1 MSNPRPPAKRQNSP
15 QILVEESA
23 LFSGP
28 LPPPETLKGY
38 GEVDPQYPERIFKM
52 AESYSKAE
60 IKGKNTESLA
70 VILGMLFSFMTCL
83 GGLTACLILA
93 LRGMTAESI
102 TAAVAGISPIVI
114 NALSNFRRP
123 SK

>member
-1 MSNPRPPAKRQNSP
+1 MSSPRPLTKKQDNSEVV
-15 QILVEESA
+15 IEERA

-28 LPPPETLKGY
+28 LPPPAALKGY
-38 GEVDPQYPERIFKM
+38 GEIDPQYPERIFKM

-60 IKGKNTESLA
+60 IRGKNTESLA
-70 VILGMLFSFMTCL
+70 VVLGIIFSFMVCL
-83 GGLTACLILA
+83 GGLAAGLVLA
-93 LRGMTAESI
+93 LKGLRAESI

-114 NALSNFRRP
+114 NALSNFRGP

>member
-1 MSNPRPPAKRQNSP
+1 MSSPRPPAKRQNNSEMM
-15 QILVEESA
+15 VEESA

-28 LPPPETLKGY
+28 LPPPAVLKGY

-52 AESYSKAE
+52 AESYSRADVRE
-60 IKGKNTESLA
+60 RNTESLA
-70 VILGMLFSFMTCL
+70 IILGMTFSFAICL
-83 GGLTACLILA
+83 GGLAACLVLA
-93 LRGMTAESI
+93 LKGMTAESI

-114 NALSNFRRP
+114 NALANFKRP